1 MIEGTSKLYKLMV
14 LYMLS
19 KVKHHISNN
28 KIVDFFTSG
37 EYANYFTVQEVLNSL
52 EEDDF
57 ITCAE
62 KQNISLYTLTERGE
76 LAVDKFKEDIA
87 DSFRDDIDRFIS
99 ENKYELKNDVS
110 VTSEYFQN
118 KYGEYTV
125 ICKVKEKLSTIIDLS
140 ISVPLEENAKSIC
153 ANWNK
158 KSSDVYKHIIKT
170 LLT

>member
-1 MIEGTSKLYKLMV
+1 MIEGTSKLYKLMA

-19 KVKHHISNN
+19 RVKHYISNN

-37 EYANYFTVQEVLNSL
+37 EYASYFTVQEILNSL

-57 ITCAE
+57 IVCAE
-62 KQNISLYTLTERGE
+62 KQGASLYTITERGE

-87 DSFRDDIDRFIS
+87 DSFRADIDRFIN
-99 ENKYELKNDVS
+99 ENKYELKNDVL
-110 VTSEYFQN
+110 VTSEYFKN

-125 ICKVKEKLSTIIDLS
+125 ICKIKEKLTTIIDLS

-158 KSSDVYKHIIKT
+158 KSSDVYKNIIKT

>member
-37 EYANYFTVQEVLNSL
+37 DYSNYFTVQEVLNSL

-57 ITCAE
+57 ITCVE
-62 KQNISLYTLTERGE
+62 KQNATLYAITERGE
-76 LAVDKFKEDIA
+76 LAVGRFKDDIA

-99 ENKYELKNDVS
+99 ENKYELKTEVS
-110 VTSEYFQN
+110 VTSEYFKN

-125 ICKVKEKLSTIIDLS
+125 LCKVKEKNSTIIDLS
-140 ISVPLEENAKSIC
+140 LSVPLEESAKSIC
-153 ANWNK
+153 DNWNE
-158 KSSDVYKHIIKT
+158 KSSDVYKFIIKT